1 MIWLTLRLVLIL
13 SDGII
18 IIIFLVV
25 QELKH
30 DLTHP
35 TLLQLFDWSHPSLL
49 QVEWGYGYFDF
60 VW

>member
-30 DLTHP
+30 DLTP
-35 TLLQLFDWSHPSLL
+35 PYCNLSEAMAILTLCDKQLLVLVFIK
-49 QVEWGYGYFDF
+49 
-60 VW
+60 